1 VPTCE
6 KEEGEKANSY
16 GESTAHDHKKPSAGE
31 VVEQAKRFLHRKG
44 RLVRTDRFVR
54 LRSAQMPKHFLPT
67 AAEYQSEPVRYP
79 ALTVIDVNSEASAI
93 EQQYKNIVLNQ
104 VNNSCLRLGVI
115 QGEYPW
121 HYHPHS
127 DELFL
132 VMEGH
137 LIIDLADG
145 GEIHLAPGQSMT
157 IPANTVH
164 RTRAEIR
171 TVNLLFE
178 EMAAETAFLET
189 SPR

>member
-1 VPTCE
+1 
-6 KEEGEKANSY
+6 
-16 GESTAHDHKKPSAGE
+16 
-31 VVEQAKRFLHRKG
+31 
-44 RLVRTDRFVR
+44 
-54 LRSAQMPKHFLPT
+54 MPKHSLPT

-79 ALTVIDVNSEASAI
+79 ALTVIDLSSESSAI

-104 VNNSCLRLGVI
+104 VNNSCLRLAVI

-121 HYHPHS
+121 HYHPRS

-132 VMEGH
+132 VLEGG
-137 LIIDLADG
+137 LTLDLADG
-145 GEIHLAPGQSMT
+145 RELRLGPRQSVT
-157 IPANTVH
+157 IPANTAH

-178 EMAAETAFLET
+178 ELAAETVFLET